1 MRDIDRRIFLKK
13 VMLAGASGFV
23 IANSSSN
30 AQLSGEAFVSG
41 AKDRP
46 NVLWITGEDM
56 SARWLGCYGNKHI
69 KTPNFDKFAEDGF
82 LYTHCFAHAPVCAP
96 ARSGWITG
104 IHPVSTGTIYMRS
117 LYETPDT
124 LVWYPDALRAR
135 GYYAAN
141 FTKTD
146 YNTSNRRDSGAGF
159 GGGENQ
165 GTCGHFLNTWDSYES
180 YGWRSPNKKPNQPF
194 FQVINS
200 AGCHESFL
208 HREKNTNEDVD
219 PADMELAAY
228 HPDIPEIR
236 MDYARYTAGVMQADQ
251 GLARI
256 LDELKKDGLAD
267 DTIVIYTSDNGGV
280 IGRSKRFL
288 YDSGTHCALII
299 RIPEKYKHLRP
310 AEKPGSRI
318 DRLVSFID
326 MPKTWLAITGSEIPA
341 EMQGR
346 VFLGDKQESPRDDVF
361 IARER
366 MDDVP
371 DMQRAIRDQRY
382 LYIRSYEP
390 FRPNGQFLEY
400 LWMAPSM
407 QAWEAYHIDGKTNA
421 VTGAFFRPKPVEQL
435 FDCQADPDNVNN
447 LAGNPAHAERLAR
460 MRNILKERQMTLHD
474 CGFLP
479 EGTLVQRAKKYQT
492 TIYELIRNPKRYDQ
506 RGYMEA
512 ADLANFALPADLPNL
527 VKLLNSS
534 DEGYRYWGVI
544 GCIQLD
550 RHAAT
555 PEVLKIMENLIKTD
569 VKDEQTLDVRVTAA
583 LYLCMIEH
591 QKQEVLRSLA
601 EVIAVPQ
608 KSQAKGRAWANVYL
622 LGPMAGGI
630 VDILAAMKLNK
641 EDQQMLAQFK
651 ERLMILAPAGTTRNR
666 NDIKKDQDI
675 KG

>member
-1 MRDIDRRIFLKK
+1 MRGIDRRIFLKK
-13 VMLAGASGFV
+13 AMLAGASSFV
-23 IANSSSN
+23 IASSSSN
-30 AQLSGEAFVSG
+30 AKLSDEALASR
-41 AKDRP
+41 AQDKP

-69 KTPNFDKFAEDGF
+69 KTPNFDKFATEGF
-82 LYTHCFAHAPVCAP
+82 LYTHCFAHTPVCAP

-117 LYETPDT
+117 KYEIPDT
-124 LVWYPDALRAR
+124 LFWYPDALRAR

-141 FTKTD
+141 FSKTD
-146 YNTSNRRDSGAGF
+146 YNTSNRRDLAAGV

-165 GTCGHFLNTWDSYES
+165 GATGHYLNTWDSYES
-180 YGWRSPNKKPNQPF
+180 HAWRSPNKKPNQPF
-194 FQVINS
+194 FQVNNS

-208 HREKNTNEDVD
+208 HRENNTNEGVE

-236 MDYARYTAGVMQADQ
+236 MDYARYTAGVMQADRT
-251 GLARI
+251 LAKI
-256 LDELKKDGLAD
+256 LDELEKDGLAD

-288 YDSGTHCALII
+288 YDSGTNCALII
-299 RIPEKYKHLRP
+299 RIPEKYKHLWP
-310 AEKPGSRI
+310 AEKPGMRI

-326 MPKTWLAITGSEIPA
+326 MPKTWLAITGSQIPA
-341 EMQGR
+341 QMQGS
-346 VFLGDKQESPRDDVF
+346 VFLGDKQDAPREDVF
-361 IARER
+361 NARER
-366 MDDVP
+366 MDEVP

-400 LWMAPSM
+400 LWKAPSM
-407 QAWEAYHIDGKTNA
+407 QAWEAYHVAGKTNA
-421 VTGAFFRPKPVEQL
+421 ITGAFFRPKPVEQL

-479 EGTLVQRAKKYQT
+479 EGTLVHRANKYQT
-492 TIYELIRNPKRYDQ
+492 TIYDLIRNPQRYDQ

-512 ADLANFALPADLPNL
+512 ADVANFASPADLPKL
-527 VKLLNSS
+527 IKLLNSI

-555 PEVLKIMENLIKTD
+555 PEVLKIMGDLLKTD
-569 VKDEQTLDVRVTAA
+569 AMDEQTLDVRVTAA
-583 LYLCMIEH
+583 LYLCNIEH
-591 QKQEVLRSLA
+591 EKQEALRSMA
-601 EVIAVPQ
+601 DVIAVPHN
-608 KSQAKGRAWANVYL
+608 SQAKGRAWANVYL
-622 LGPMAGGI
+622 LGPKAEGI
-630 VDILAAMKLNK
+630 VDMLAAMKLNQD
-641 EDQQMLAQFK
+641 DQLMLAQFK
-651 ERLMILAPAGTTRNR
+651 ERLKILVPA
-666 NDIKKDQDI
+666 
-675 KG
+675 